1 MRPMRRAKREVTDS
15 EELRAIVEGCRTVR
29 LGASDDEGLFIVP
42 LNFGYDWE
50 VAAEDGQPRLT
61 LWLHSADAGR
71 KADVFNAHGDAGV
84 PVAIEMDIEGG
95 VTMGDYS
102 CAYSFAY
109 RSIMGTGR
117 IVPVTDPAGK
127 LHGLERIMAHLA
139 PDAPVMFSPEAV
151 NRVAVWRVD
160 VGHFTGKHRA

>member
-1 MRPMRRAKREVTDS
+1 M
-15 EELRAIVEGCRTVR
+15 
-29 LGASDDEGLFIVP
+29 
-42 LNFGYDWE
+42 
-50 VAAEDGQPRLT
+50 
-61 LWLHSADAGR
+61 
-71 KADVFNAHGDAGV
+71 

-139 PDAPVMFSPEAV
+139 PDAPVTFSPEAV